1 MCILYFKFIQHMNI
15 HIILSINKLN
25 YIIII
30 IIFINIIYLKKISNS
45 KKGEFRDPEVGE
57 FELVG

>member
-1 MCILYFKFIQHMNI
+1 MNI

-30 IIFINIIYLKKISNS
+30 IIFINIIYLKQISNS